1 MTPIFFYEICARR
14 NPITLVETVKA
25 HNFFSVSAT
34 SYRIP
39 YQLEKSLPFKTAT
52 PENLEQVLKNVI
64 LRQGFFRKKNYTKN

>member
-1 MTPIFFYEICARR
+1 M
-14 NPITLVETVKA
+14 KA

-34 SYRIP
+34 SYIIP

>member
-1 MTPIFFYEICARR
+1 M
-14 NPITLVETVKA
+14 KA
-25 HNFFSVSAT
+25 HNFFSGSAT